1 MTSNEN
7 VKSSYIEPVHLM
19 SLKGIT
25 DKTVSQDRLNSG
37 EAESILEKAGLIKV
51 SDKEWKDEQ
60 GATYTFG
67 NE

>member
-19 SLKGIT
+19 RLKGIT

-37 EAESILEKAGLIKV
+37 EAESILEKAGFI
-51 SDKEWKDEQ
+51 KEWKDEQ
-60 GATYTFG
+60 GATYTYIWQ
-67 NE
+67 